1 MEFFSL
7 IKGAEKEGKEKH
19 VPIIELG
26 SGHDGA
32 HEHIVRVTVGKE
44 VAHPNTIEHHIN
56 WIALYG
62 IKKETKQVI
71 YLGRQDFT
79 PTFTDPAAKFKVI
92 KIDEFSELVA
102 TSYCNLHGIWANNM
116 VL

>member
-19 VPIIELG
+19 VPVIDLG
-26 SGHDGA
+26 SGHDGKL
-32 HEHIVRVTVGKE
+32 ENLVYVTVGKE

-56 WIALYG
+56 WIELYG

-71 YLGRQDFT
+71 YLGRQEFT
-79 PTFTDPAAKFKVI
+79 PTFTEPAAKFKVN
-92 KIDEFSELVA
+92 KENLSELVA
-102 TSYCNLHGIWANNM
+102 LSYCNLHGVWINNK